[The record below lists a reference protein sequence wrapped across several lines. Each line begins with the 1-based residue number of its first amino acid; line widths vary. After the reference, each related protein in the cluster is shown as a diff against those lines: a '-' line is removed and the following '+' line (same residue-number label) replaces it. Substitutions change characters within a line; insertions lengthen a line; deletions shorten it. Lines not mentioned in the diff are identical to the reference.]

1 MQPIRLVALLLAFTT
16 FAAAQLPAQAVTIKE
31 DTPGLKAKAALSADS
46 AIAIA
51 RRAAPAGATIK
62 EAELEEE
69 DGHLMYS
76 FDFRLSDK
84 PGTQEIGVDARS
96 GKILENSY
104 ESPAAEAR
112 EASRDSTL
120 KPAPYR

>member
-1 MQPIRLVALLLAFTT
+1 MKPNRLLVLFLVLSLPVAGGL
-16 FAAAQLPAQAVTIKE
+16 AAQSVTIKE
-31 DTPGLKAKAALSADS
+31 DSPGLKAKATLSADS

-51 RRAAPAGATIK
+51 QRAAPAGATIRA
-62 EAELEEE
+62 AELEME

-76 FDFRLSDK
+76 FDFRLTNK
-84 PGTQEIGVDARS
+84 PGTQEIGVDART

-112 EASRDSTL
+112 EAKADSSR
-120 KPAPYR
+120 KP